1 MVRHHSVNRATQ
13 GPELQQLLTIRRS
26 GGIAEKD
33 PGARIQQESPTPC
46 SAAVR
51 WCDSIFITARN
62 ASAVENTP
70 PLANGKVP
78 QESEVLA
85 YLSSRIAEVDGD
97 CTLKEAQR
105 VFYCFA
111 AMKTGSPI
119 VFDRATRLWRGRRH
133 AL

>member
-1 MVRHHSVNRATQ
+1 M
-13 GPELQQLLTIRRS
+13 PM
-26 GGIAEKD
+26 
-33 PGARIQQESPTPC
+33 
-46 SAAVR
+46 
-51 WCDSIFITARN
+51 
-62 ASAVENTP
+62 P

-78 QESEVLA
+78 QEPEVLA

-105 VFYCFA
+105 GFYCFA

>member
-1 MVRHHSVNRATQ
+1 MMVRHHSVNRATR

-26 GGIAEKD
+26 RGIAEKD

-46 SAAVR
+46 SASGR
-51 WCDSIFITARN
+51 WCDSILITARN
-62 ASAVENTP
+62 ASAIENMP

-105 VFYCFA
+105 VFYCLA
-111 AMKTGSPI
+111 NMKSGPL

>member
-1 MVRHHSVNRATQ
+1 
-13 GPELQQLLTIRRS
+13 L
-26 GGIAEKD
+26 
-33 PGARIQQESPTPC
+33 
-46 SAAVR
+46 
-51 WCDSIFITARN
+51 ITARY
-62 ASAVENTP
+62 ASAVENIP

-85 YLSSRIAEVDGD
+85 YFSSRIAEVDGD

-105 VFYCFA
+105 VFYCLA
-111 AMKTGSPI
+111 NMKSGPL